1 MTYSVAIFVAVLI
14 TFVGC
19 AHSENSPNWRE
30 CVVGIPKYF
39 KGVNPKQWIWEP
51 SNPCGFR
58 TIAPSE
64 MTTLAGKRSAWV
76 FFGDSTGLRSFS
88 YVEREVL
95 NVSAEIVKVMERP
108 DTINHEFGS
117 PNSNVHGNVTFRRLL
132 YLSTY
137 KMIADYIDDDDVF
150 DKHDA
155 VVMYFTVGNHDL
167 NWKLHLKKP
176 MPGLNGPT
184 QDFLTAKKYWVKYS
198 DLAVRALREAIQR
211 RNARNPGKLF
221 IMYREQFNPNC
232 NAGRYNPARKGYR
245 DCRGTILKAVQW
257 YRKIIQPLLWELN
270 IPVMTTDFLFADNY
284 RACEIGDGIHLNTPC
299 KAVEMQ
305 VIWNIVS
312 LMKRRCVVHG
322 MPVGAEFSN
331 LTNLQNQG
339 KFSSEV
345 LPESVQKMS
354 TGGGCDPSLYP
365 GLDSK
370 GMDSVPLPKKTS
382 SPERPGLSPDAPQSS
397 VQVTPPAPSKDAPL
411 TSTLPSSVLYTEY
424 VELLGCFVFLFVFGW
439 WAHTAM
445 S

>member
-1 MTYSVAIFVAVLI
+1 MVQENHTTAALGAQYS
-14 TFVGC
+14 
-19 AHSENSPNWRE
+19 R
-30 CVVGIPKYF
+30 
-39 KGVNPKQWIWEP
+39 
-51 SNPCGFR
+51 
-58 TIAPSE
+58 
-64 MTTLAGKRSAWV
+64 
-76 FFGDSTGLRSFS
+76 
-88 YVEREVL
+88 
-95 NVSAEIVKVMERP
+95 
-108 DTINHEFGS
+108 
-117 PNSNVHGNVTFRRLL
+117 
-132 YLSTY
+132 
-137 KMIADYIDDDDVF
+137 DDD
-150 DKHDA
+150 
-155 VVMYFTVGNHDL
+155 G
-167 NWKLHLKKP
+167 
-176 MPGLNGPT
+176 
-184 QDFLTAKKYWVKYS
+184 
-198 DLAVRALREAIQR
+198 
-211 RNARNPGKLF
+211 
-221 IMYREQFNPNC
+221 
-232 NAGRYNPARKGYR
+232 
-245 DCRGTILKAVQW
+245 
-257 YRKIIQPLLWELN
+257 
-270 IPVMTTDFLFADNY
+270 FLFADNY

-331 LTNLQNQG
+331 LTDLQNQG